1 MESLPKLALN
11 SFALSFRRVDLTLG
25 NGQNNSV
32 TNLANMVK
40 VKGKAGSGRTG
51 LVGSA
56 LG

>member
-11 SFALSFRRVDLTLG
+11 SFALSFRRVDLTLE

-40 VKGKAGSGRTG
+40 DKGKAGSGRTG